1 MNKYVYLLIPLL
13 NFLSVSEERSS
24 YRQILKATSI
34 FGGVQVFNILISIVR
49 SKIIAVLLG
58 PAGMGIAGLLTSTTG
73 LMSALT
79 NFGLGTSAVKDI
91 AEAHG
96 TGDTQRMAKTVS
108 VFRRLVWFTGL
119 FGSMLTLVI
128 SPWLSELTFGDR
140 SYTWSFV
147 FLSVTLLIGQLTAGQ
162 NVILQGTRQLKY
174 LASAN
179 MIGSVVSLLITLP
192 LYYFYG
198 LEGIVP
204 ALIVMSFGTLAVA
217 SYFSRKVT
225 IPFYS
230 PSFLEIKEKGKGMLK
245 LGFFLSLSGLIAT
258 LVSYLLRIYISNTG
272 SVDDVGLYSAGF
284 QIIGTY
290 VGLVFTAMGTDYY
303 PRLAAVA
310 GDQKQANLLVN
321 QQAEIALLIL
331 LPIVLIFMV
340 FIPLVV
346 NLLYSE
352 KFLPINEM
360 IVWAAYGMF
369 FKAGSWA
376 IAFQFLAKGSSRFF
390 FFNELST
397 NMYMFLLNILGYH
410 YFGLTGLGF
419 SFLLTYFIYFL
430 QVLWLTNFKYQFKI
444 QFGFIKFLLISL
456 FFGACC
462 LALISYFNGL
472 LRYLIGGCIVGLGVI
487 IAIWELEKRIN
498 LFSLLNWKR

>member
-1 MNKYVYLLIPLL
+1 M
-13 NFLSVSEERSS
+13 SEERAS
-24 YRQILKATSI
+24 YRQILRATSI

-96 TGDTQRMAKTVS
+96 TGNNHRIAQTVS
-108 VFRRLVWFTGL
+108 VFRRLVWLTGL
-119 FGSMLTLVI
+119 LGALLMLVL

-147 FLSVTLLIGQLTAGQ
+147 FLSVTLLFSQLTAGQ

-179 MIGSVVSLLITLP
+179 MIGSVVSLLITVP

-204 ALIVMSFGTLAVA
+204 ALIVMSIATLAVA

-230 PSFLEIKEKGKGMLK
+230 PSLLEIKEKGKGMLK

-272 SVDDVGLYSAGF
+272 SVEDVGLYSAGF

-303 PRLAAVA
+303 PRLAGVA
-310 GDQKQANLLVN
+310 NDSEKSKDLVN
-321 QQAEIALLIL
+321 QQSEIAILIIG
-331 LPIVLIFMV
+331 PIVLLFIIF
-340 FIPLVV
+340 INWVV
-346 NLLYSE
+346 VLLYSN
-352 KFLPINEM
+352 KFIAINEM
-360 IVWAAYGMF
+360 MRWAALGMF
-369 FKAGSWA
+369 FKAASWP
-376 IAFQFLAKGSSRFF
+376 IGFIFIAKGDSKTFLKS
-390 FFNELST
+390 ELLAHSYT
-397 NMYMFLLNILGYH
+397 LILNITGYCL
-410 YFGLTGLGF
+410 FGLKGLGI
-419 SFLLTYFIYFL
+419 SFLVSFILVYIQVYIIAYYRYGFKHEFPFL
-430 QVLWLTNFKYQFKI
+430 KLFSI
-444 QFGFIKFLLISL
+444 QIIFSIIVFLLINFQKESH
-456 FFGACC
+456 
-462 LALISYFNGL
+462 LIY
-472 LRYLIGGCIVGLGVI
+472 V
-487 IAIWELEKRIN
+487 
-498 LFSLLNWKR
+498 LFSFFVISSITHSLKELDRRLQIFKK